1 MVTTAIFVGTIFV
14 ASSVSAVLNLKVKV
28 FKLRLDLYYLVALSG
43 AALLIAFKFITP
55 AEAIKG
61 LTLKAS
67 VNPLKILALFFSMTF
82 ISVYLDEAGLF
93 RTIAAKA
100 LKSSNGGQFKII
112 TVLYLLTSVLTV
124 FTSNDI
130 IVLTFTPFICT
141 FCKHSKVN
149 PVPYLFTEFVA
160 ANTFSMA
167 LIIGNPTNI
176 YLASFAGIDFFT
188 YLKVMILPTVAAG
201 LVAYAVIL
209 LVFKKSLSKKIES
222 DGYDEPLKDKTATVV
237 GVIAL
242 SLAVALLSISNLI
255 NIEMYIV
262 SLVLACALL
271 AFAIINAIHKK
282 DKSASVTGAL
292 IRLPYSLVP
301 FLCSMFICVLALDKC
316 GFAGFLAEKLSGNP
330 VIFFGVSSFLAA
342 NVMNNI
348 PMSVLFSAI
357 AENLAGG
364 ARLSAVYASIVG
376 SNLGAYLTPVGA
388 LAGIMFSGLIRG
400 HGIKFTPL
408 TFIKYG
414 ALISAFTLA
423 AALLTLLFTVNF
435 A

>member
-1 MVTTAIFVGTIFV
+1 MAVTVVFVGAIFAIC
-14 ASSVSAVLNLKVKV
+14 SVSAVLNLKVRL
-28 FKLRLDLYYLVALSG
+28 FKLRLDLYYLVALLG

-55 AEAIKG
+55 AEAVKG

-93 RTIAAKA
+93 RTMAARA
-100 LKSSNGGQFKII
+100 LKSSGGSQYKVIS
-112 TVLYLLTSVLTV
+112 VLYLLTSVLTV

-130 IVLTFTPFICT
+130 IVLTFTPFICA

-176 YLASFAGIDFFT
+176 YLASFAGIDFFN
-188 YLKVMILPTVAAG
+188 YVKVMILPTAAAG
-201 LVAYAVIL
+201 IIAYLLIL
-209 LVFKKSLSKKIES
+209 LLFRKSLNAKLEN
-222 DGYDEPLKDKTATVV
+222 DGYSEPLKDKTATIV
-237 GVIAL
+237 GVTVLAAAVILL
-242 SLAVALLSISNLI
+242 SLSNI
-255 NIEMYIV
+255 IKIEMYIV
-262 SLVLACALL
+262 SLVLAGALL
-271 AFAIINAIHKK
+271 VFAVVNSKIKK
-282 DKSASVTGAL
+282 ANSASVTGAL
-292 IRLPYSLVP
+292 IRLPYSLAP

-316 GFAGFLAEKLSGNP
+316 GFAEVLANKLSFAP
-330 VIFFGVSSFLAA
+330 VFSFGLSSLLAA

-348 PMSVLFSAI
+348 PMSVLYSAI
-357 AENLAGG
+357 TQKVAGG
-364 ARLSAVYASIVG
+364 AQTAAVYASIVG
-376 SNLGAYLTPVGA
+376 SNIGAYLTPVGA

-414 ALISAFTLA
+414 AVISAFAVA
-423 AALLTLLFTVNF
+423 AALSVLYLTVSF

>member
-1 MVTTAIFVGTIFV
+1 MVATVILVGAIF
-14 ASSVSAVLNLKVKV
+14 ALCSASAVLNLKVRF
-28 FKLRLDLYYLVALSG
+28 FKLRLDLYYLVALLG
-43 AALLIAFKFITP
+43 AALLIAFKFISP
-55 AEAIKG
+55 VEAVKG

-93 RTIAAKA
+93 RTMAAKA
-100 LKSSNGGQFKII
+100 LKSSGGSQYKVIS
-112 TVLYLLTSVLTV
+112 VLYLLTSVLTV

-130 IVLTFTPFICT
+130 IVLTFTPFICA

-176 YLASFAGIDFFT
+176 YLASFAGIDFFK
-188 YLKVMILPTVAAG
+188 YVKVMILPTLAAG
-201 LVAYAVIL
+201 VTAYLVIL
-209 LVFKKSLSKKIES
+209 LLFRKSLSAKIES
-222 DGYDEPLKDKTATVV
+222 DGYSEPLKDKTATIA
-237 GVIAL
+237 GV
-242 SLAVALLSISNLI
+242 SVLAVAVILLSLSNAI
-255 NIEMYIV
+255 KIEMYIV
-262 SLVLACALL
+262 SLVLAAILL
-271 AFAIINAIHKK
+271 LFAVINAIIKK
-282 DKSASVTGAL
+282 TDAASVTDAL
-292 IRLPYSLVP
+292 IRLPYSLAP

-316 GFAGFLAEKLSGNP
+316 GFAGVLANKLSYAP
-330 VIFFGVSSFLAA
+330 MFSFGVSSFLAA

-348 PMSVLFSAI
+348 PMSVLYSAI
-357 AENLAGG
+357 AQKIGGG
-364 ARLSAVYASIVG
+364 AQTAAVYASIVG
-376 SNLGAYLTPVGA
+376 SNIGAYLTPVGA

-414 ALISAFTLA
+414 TIISLFTLA
-423 AALLTLLFTVNF
+423 AAIAVLSLTVNF